1 MGQTG
6 SEDRMATAAGL
17 LLTLGLLSPIS
28 ASSFV
33 EPLVPI
39 EKESEDISTATCP
52 EKWID
57 ASFVEMGCLLFNSTT
72 TYTWDRANYYCQS
85 HHNATLL
92 EITTE
97 MQLAFVQMEANVL
110 ADHEGKRNW
119 WTSATDAGVEG
130 VWMWA
135 TSYTPVG
142 EFLWYPTQPNN
153 PSYNCMQLYSGYN
166 FLGDDVPCTT
176 TDYPICQKK

>member
-1 MGQTG
+1 
-6 SEDRMATAAGL
+6 MATAAGL

-33 EPLVPI
+33 EPLLAI

-72 TYTWDRANYYCQS
+72 TYTWDKANNYCQS

-92 EITTE
+92 EILTE
-97 MQLAFVQMEANVL
+97 MEMAFIQMEANVL
-110 ADHEGKRNW
+110 GDHEGERDW
-119 WTSATDAGVEG
+119 WTSGTDAGRQG

-135 TSYTPVG
+135 SSYTPVDDFIWYTG
-142 EFLWYPTQPNN
+142 EPNTN
-153 PSYNCMQLYSGYN
+153 SFNCLSLENIFN
-166 FLGDDVPCTT
+166 FLGEDDDCASTR
-176 TDYPICQKK
+176 YPICQIK